1 MPSSFRALVHK
12 TPCVDGS
19 LPVLASSQCFL
30 KSPVPIPLSFKDSPI
45 LPYQVLFHMVFI
57 TLLCVVFIYI
67 YSVCYNHLKGI
78 LICFSG
84 TPIGSGS
91 EKLACISAGFFLSSQ
106 PSHHAARWESKELP
120 GSPPTPVLR
129 VVGKLSGHSIQPVRA
144 EEGPPQTGAE
154 KGKASLQLQLHH
166 CNLLS
171 HVVNPRE
178 GKGSRRRIPK
188 AIGRKTSSGKTVD
201 LTPREANL

>member
-1 MPSSFRALVHK
+1 M
-12 TPCVDGS
+12 
-19 LPVLASSQCFL
+19 
-30 KSPVPIPLSFKDSPI
+30 
-45 LPYQVLFHMVFI
+45 
-57 TLLCVVFIYI
+57 
-67 YSVCYNHLKGI
+67 
-78 LICFSG
+78 
-84 TPIGSGS
+84 
-91 EKLACISAGFFLSSQ
+91 
-106 PSHHAARWESKELP
+106 
-120 GSPPTPVLR
+120 
-129 VVGKLSGHSIQPVRA
+129 RA

-188 AIGRKTSSGKTVD
+188 AIGRKTKDRHPGRNSWCYLDPELRPFSSGKTVD